1 MALIKCEEC
10 GHMMSDAAQRCPKCG
25 CPTSIHFME
34 IYYEGSSTFR
44 AKGTIK
50 LKINGEEINHGG
62 NFKDGLSTKI
72 LLKTTP
78 VVIELSTFGK
88 LRKVNFT
95 LDVNPAKNSRL
106 ELKYDTDIGFFTE
119 AEYIVE
125 GSEVVTIKA
134 SKVDKRR
141 IYLFCFILFIL
152 FVGIQVYFINR
163 RSRENMDEFN
173 RHFNEL
179 IQKQAEKKE
188 ETNKTEN
195 EAVSP
200 SEESEN
206 VVNARLELTE
216 EYVKDCFLRHW
227 QHYKG
232 DREFIS
238 LEECSEGYK
247 VFISDLNG
255 DGINDAVVNAY
266 VTPSSEE
273 IANNKTENKSY
284 IFCFV
289 NDGEHCKLAT
299 TTKLYAMFFVDNID
313 NEEIHAH
320 RIEYMKRVND
330 GQKTAIK
337 DSHIF
342 RFDGDKLVDLGGTKR
357 LVDEQENPQI
367 ERKNENAGLS
377 EGCFY
382 RYEGDMKGFPIKV
395 DFGILSNGVVN
406 GEYQNVKYST
416 VLELTGRLTSDKS
429 LQLVGENQNEKIVFE
444 LSFSSPEHLEG
455 YGKMGDNSLEVKLKL
470 ISSEVINDS
479 H

>member
-106 ELKYDTDIGFFTE
+106 ELKYDTYIGFFTE

-125 GSEVVTIKA
+125 GGEVVTIKA
-134 SKVDKRR
+134 SKGDKRR
-141 IYLFCFILFIL
+141 VYLFYFIFLVLFG
-152 FVGIQVYFINR
+152 GIQVYFINR
-163 RSRENMDEFN
+163 RNRENTDEFN

-179 IQKQAEKKE
+179 IQKQKEKAES
-188 ETNKTEN
+188 
-195 EAVSP
+195 EAIP
-200 SEESEN
+200 LSEEPDNTVKSK
-206 VVNARLELTE
+206 LELTE
-216 EYVKDCFLRHW
+216 EHVRECFLRHW

-232 DREFIS
+232 DRELIP

-247 VFISDLNG
+247 VFISDLND

-289 NDGEHCKLAT
+289 NDGEHCKLAAA
-299 TTKLYAMFFVDNID
+299 TKLYAMFFVDNIN

-367 ERKNENAGLS
+367 ERKNENIGLS
-377 EGCFY
+377 EGYFY

-395 DFGILSNGVVN
+395 DFGVLPNGVIN
-406 GEYQNVKYST
+406 GEYQNVKYGT
-416 VLELTGRLTSDKS
+416 VLDLTGQLISDKS

-444 LSFSSPEHLEG
+444 LSFSSPEHLKG
-455 YGKMGDNSLEVKLKL
+455 YGKVGDNSLFVNLKQ
-470 ISSEVINDS
+470 ISNEIINDS

>member
-1 MALIKCEEC
+1 
-10 GHMMSDAAQRCPKCG
+10 
-25 CPTSIHFME
+25 
-34 IYYEGSSTFR
+34 
-44 AKGTIK
+44 
-50 LKINGEEINHGG
+50 
-62 NFKDGLSTKI
+62 
-72 LLKTTP
+72 
-78 VVIELSTFGK
+78 
-88 LRKVNFT
+88 
-95 LDVNPAKNSRL
+95 
-106 ELKYDTDIGFFTE
+106 
-119 AEYIVE
+119 
-125 GSEVVTIKA
+125 
-134 SKVDKRR
+134 
-141 IYLFCFILFIL
+141 
-152 FVGIQVYFINR
+152 
-163 RSRENMDEFN
+163 
-173 RHFNEL
+173 
-179 IQKQAEKKE
+179 
-188 ETNKTEN
+188 
-195 EAVSP
+195 
-200 SEESEN
+200 
-206 VVNARLELTE
+206 
-216 EYVKDCFLRHW
+216 
-227 QHYKG
+227 
-232 DREFIS
+232 
-238 LEECSEGYK
+238 
-247 VFISDLNG
+247 
-255 DGINDAVVNAY
+255 
-266 VTPSSEE
+266 
-273 IANNKTENKSY
+273 
-284 IFCFV
+284 
-289 NDGEHCKLAT
+289 
-299 TTKLYAMFFVDNID
+299 MFFVDNID

>member
-1 MALIKCEEC
+1 M
-10 GHMMSDAAQRCPKCG
+10 
-25 CPTSIHFME
+25 
-34 IYYEGSSTFR
+34 
-44 AKGTIK
+44 
-50 LKINGEEINHGG
+50 
-62 NFKDGLSTKI
+62 
-72 LLKTTP
+72 
-78 VVIELSTFGK
+78 
-88 LRKVNFT
+88 
-95 LDVNPAKNSRL
+95 
-106 ELKYDTDIGFFTE
+106 
-119 AEYIVE
+119 
-125 GSEVVTIKA
+125 
-134 SKVDKRR
+134 
-141 IYLFCFILFIL
+141 
-152 FVGIQVYFINR
+152 
-163 RSRENMDEFN
+163 
-173 RHFNEL
+173 
-179 IQKQAEKKE
+179 
-188 ETNKTEN
+188 
-195 EAVSP
+195 
-200 SEESEN
+200 
-206 VVNARLELTE
+206 
-216 EYVKDCFLRHW
+216 
-227 QHYKG
+227 
-232 DREFIS
+232 
-238 LEECSEGYK
+238 EECSEGYK

-273 IANNKTENKSY
+273 IANDKTENKSY

-289 NDGEHCKLAT
+289 NDGEHCKLAAA
-299 TTKLYAMFFVDNID
+299 TKLYAMFFVDNIN

-320 RIEYMKRVND
+320 RIEYMKRAND

-367 ERKNENAGLS
+367 ERKSENVGLS
-377 EGCFY
+377 EGYFY

-395 DFGILSNGVVN
+395 DFGVLSNGVIN
-406 GEYQNVKYST
+406 GGYQNVKYGT